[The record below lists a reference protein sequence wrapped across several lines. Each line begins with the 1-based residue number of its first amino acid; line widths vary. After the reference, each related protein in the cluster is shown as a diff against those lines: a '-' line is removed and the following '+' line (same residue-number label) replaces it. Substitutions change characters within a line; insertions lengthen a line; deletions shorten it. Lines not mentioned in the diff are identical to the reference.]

1 MLRLILE
8 KSQYRLYQ
16 GYGRESLNY
25 KILLLLSLFFLTSCG
40 QIVALIGP
48 AVTAGST
55 GEIYRAAYSIGSD
68 HLVKRVPGKTTME
81 HVSVFL
87 NTE

>member
-8 KSQYRLYQ
+8 KSQYKLYQ

-48 AVTAGST
+48 AITAGST
-55 GEIYRAAYSIGSD
+55 GEVYRAAYSIGSD
-68 HLVKRVPGKTTME
+68 HLVLRMTGKTTME
-81 HVSVFL
+81 HVSRYMD
-87 NTE
+87 TE

>member
-68 HLVKRVPGKTTME
+68 HLVKRVTGKTTME
-81 HVSVFL
+81 HVNGYL
-87 NTE
+87 DIE